1 MSPVP
6 TCIVSG
12 QEHTDT
18 CRNVDTVTSDLHSM
32 TTAWA
37 QVCRATMVAG
47 CVFEVTGALEGD
59 SEIDSVAFCSFP
71 SRILLAGCHVKSL

>member
-37 QVCRATMVAG
+37 QVCRATTVAG
-47 CVFEVTGALEGD
+47 CVFEVTGALGGR
-59 SEIDSVAFCSFP
+59 F
-71 SRILLAGCHVKSL
+71 